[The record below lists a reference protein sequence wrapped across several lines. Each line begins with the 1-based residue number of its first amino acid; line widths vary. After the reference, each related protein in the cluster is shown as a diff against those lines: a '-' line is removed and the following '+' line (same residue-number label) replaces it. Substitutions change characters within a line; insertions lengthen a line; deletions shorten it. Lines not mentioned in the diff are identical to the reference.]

1 MFLQTDQADLGSEDT
16 LGGRMSYAREVAEM
30 EMSEAA
36 RRLGVMTSTWKAW
49 ECDRDTPR
57 SNRLFMMAGI
67 LGVTPIWL
75 LAGRGPGP
83 FENSLSQRSDS
94 LTAQLKSAL
103 AEAAASQQRIQQIG
117 EQLRIRAQKED
128 PENAPPRR
136 GAPSRPESKAEK
148 YVV

>member
-1 MFLQTDQADLGSEDT
+1 MFPKTDTVDFGSEDT

-30 EMSEAA
+30 EMGEAA

-67 LGVTPIWL
+67 LGVTPVWL

-83 FENSLSQRSDS
+83 ADLSSSQRADS
-94 LTAQLKSAL
+94 LTAQLESAL
-103 AEAAASQQRIQQIG
+103 AEAATSAQRIQQIG
-117 EQLRIRAQKED
+117 EQLRIHSQTEAEAIAVSAAHPRAH
-128 PENAPPRR
+128 NRR
-136 GAPSRPESKAEK
+136 D
-148 YVV
+148 

>member
-1 MFLQTDQADLGSEDT
+1 MLLQTDQADLAFEDT
-16 LGGRMSYAREVAEM
+16 LGGRMSYARELAEM

-36 RRLGVMTSTWKAW
+36 RHLGVMTSTWRAW

-67 LGVTPIWL
+67 LGVTPVWL

-83 FENSLSQRSDS
+83 AENSLSQRSDS
-94 LTAQLKSAL
+94 LTEQLKSAL
-103 AEAAASQQRIQQIG
+103 ADAAASQQRIQQIG
-117 EQLRIRAQKED
+117 EQLRIHVQKED
-128 PENAPPRR
+128 PEKRSSPAR
-136 GAPSRPESKAEK
+136 SDTRPESKAEK

>member
-1 MFLQTDQADLGSEDT
+1 MILETDRVEFSSEDT
-16 LGGRMSYAREVAEM
+16 LGGRMSYARELAEM
-30 EMSEAA
+30 EIGEAA

-57 SNRLFMMAGI
+57 ANRLFMMAGI

-83 FENSLSQRSDS
+83 AENSLSQHSDS
-94 LTAQLKSAL
+94 LTAQLTSAL

-117 EQLRIRAQKED
+117 EQLRIHAQKEY
-128 PENAPPRR
+128 PRKRSSSSR
-136 GAPSRPESKAEK
+136 GATEAEK
-148 YVV
+148 